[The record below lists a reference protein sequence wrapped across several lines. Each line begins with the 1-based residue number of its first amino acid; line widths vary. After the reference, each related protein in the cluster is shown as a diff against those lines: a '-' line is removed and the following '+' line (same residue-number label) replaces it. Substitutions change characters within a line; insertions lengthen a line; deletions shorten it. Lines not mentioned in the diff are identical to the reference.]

1 MDEGSP
7 LLRILRGRRTAV
19 AKGSQGKKGSSARRS
34 RTGRR
39 KENTIMRYFRQ
50 TWAELKKV
58 RWPTRR
64 ELTNLSLI
72 VLAVTV
78 AMSVFLG
85 VADRLSSLLF
95 GFLIGLTG

>member
-1 MDEGSP
+1 MDKESP
-7 LLRILRGRRTAV
+7 LLKLVRGRRTAV
-19 AKGSQGKKGSSARRS
+19 TKGSQGKKGTSGRRARS
-34 RTGRR
+34 GRR
-39 KENTIMRYFRQ
+39 KENAIVRYFRQ

-72 VLAVTV
+72 VLSVTV

-95 GFLIGLTG
+95 GFLISLTG

>member
-1 MDEGSP
+1 MDKESP
-7 LLRILRGRRTAV
+7 LLKLVRGRRTAV
-19 AKGSQGKKGSSARRS
+19 TKGSQRKKGTSGRRARG
-34 RTGRR
+34 GRR
-39 KENTIMRYFRQ
+39 KENAIVRYFRQ

-72 VLAVTV
+72 VLSVTV
-78 AMSVFLG
+78 AMSIFLG

-95 GFLIGLTG
+95 GFLISLTG

>member
-1 MDEGSP
+1 VTKGS
-7 LLRILRGRRTAV
+7 RRKKSASGRRA
-19 AKGSQGKKGSSARRS
+19 

-39 KENTIMRYFRQ
+39 RENAVVRYFRQ
-50 TWAELKKV
+50 TWAELRKV

-72 VLAVTV
+72 VLSVTV
-78 AMSVFLG
+78 AMAVFLG